1 MGYNKRYNRLN
12 EETIVDLAGNRCLD
26 EILDLHDLLT
36 QSIRQYLSRRLY
48 YTDVDTP
55 LKCNIPFSHSNCL
68 QAETT
73 TITHI
78 WQDSVEGMI
87 RFNISN
93 RVIDLENLSLEDQI
107 YILDCLEQRY

>member
-48 YTDVDTP
+48 M
-55 LKCNIPFSHSNCL
+55 ISSN
-68 QAETT
+68 
-73 TITHI
+73 
-78 WQDSVEGMI
+78 V
-87 RFNISN
+87 
-93 RVIDLENLSLEDQI
+93 
-107 YILDCLEQRY
+107 

>member
-36 QSIRQYLSRRLY
+36 QSIRQYLSRHQY

-68 QAETT
+68 
-73 TITHI
+73 
-78 WQDSVEGMI
+78 
-87 RFNISN
+87 
-93 RVIDLENLSLEDQI
+93 
-107 YILDCLEQRY
+107 CLFFRI